1 MTYDILLEGRKGER
15 LVDFAASDEAKD
27 YKVKSYIGSFA
38 GYSGQYDANKVI
50 VRNRKTNEIIE
61 EHSLD
66 K

>member
-1 MTYDILLEGRKGER
+1 MTYDILLEGCKGER

-27 YKVKSYIGSFA
+27 YKVKRYIKSIGW
-38 GYSGQYDANKVI
+38 QYGVYKVI